1 MHGRGSGHDRSQ
13 GALDGERYRF
23 WDLKSSAGGGF
34 WERRATLLF
43 VCMGGAKRPFW
54 KRPLGI
60 RAAYLPQTQFS
71 VLTPGIRAN
80 SRMLLVTT
88 INPSLRAWPP
98 ICMSCGPH
106 GVPARSSSA
115 RTCP

>member
-43 VCMGGAKRPFW
+43 VCMG
-54 KRPLGI
+54 
-60 RAAYLPQTQFS
+60 RAFLPKVVDQ
-71 VLTPGIRAN
+71 VKG
-80 SRMLLVTT
+80 
-88 INPSLRAWPP
+88 
-98 ICMSCGPH
+98 
-106 GVPARSSSA
+106 SSPEVVA
-115 RTCP
+115 